1 MSANDEGSKYYVIMS
16 ISWMQPLISII
27 CSWCLLNQ
35 ICISVLKSLKLWQKV
50 IVVRRS
56 DNAKEFLKLTL
67 LLGSYG
73 INHRPA
79 YSQTHEQIGKV
90 ERRHHNISRHRA
102 VITSSCWTAVTVGSR
117 LLINSIRLLEQL
129 YILLVVEVVSIVSR
143 ISMFFFKHLQF
154 SFGRGNEIKS

>member
-1 MSANDEGSKYYVIMS
+1 M
-16 ISWMQPLISII
+16 
-27 CSWCLLNQ
+27 
-35 ICISVLKSLKLWQKV
+35 
-50 IVVRRS
+50 VRRS

-154 SFGRGNEIKS
+154 SFGRNKILSLGSIQGVGHGPISLQNPRFLVLPQSFRMSNLFLILHQLE